1 MEYGTTLGFQENS
14 SNFGGGMETPEMAR
28 LNVSNKQIAK
38 RASLMNDLG
47 IRGGGVSIY
56 SSQMLEGSPDGVK
69 LKRKTTIRQIEGIPE
84 EVMQEE
90 KVRIDKKGIDDLGIT
105 VENQRRKD
113 HGITLVDESLIQ
125 VQGKEAAQ

>member
-1 MEYGTTLGFQENS
+1 
-14 SNFGGGMETPEMAR
+14 METPEMAR